1 MDKFANDCY
10 WFAVY
15 DGHGSSGRE
24 AASTASDD
32 IQQFFD
38 KKSEEIK
45 GTPINFILGY
55 TTDAQRINLILK
67 AFKYAEGKL
76 KATGIDYS
84 NSGCCAIGVFI

>member
-32 IQQFFD
+32 I
-38 KKSEEIK
+38 
-45 GTPINFILGY
+45 
-55 TTDAQRINLILK
+55 
-67 AFKYAEGKL
+67 
-76 KATGIDYS
+76 
-84 NSGCCAIGVFI
+84 